1 MAWLGLARQGKAR
14 QGQLNIKGGDFMK
27 ESDIITK
34 PLAEKGSRLVND
46 YFDGKIEGG
55 EKVKMGA
62 AMILAHIKLKAT
74 EANDDTNKLGIVKL
88 LYQDPKIRENYIKKT
103 MPHMLI
109 EKK

>member
-1 MAWLGLARQGKAR
+1 MR
-14 QGQLNIKGGDFMK
+14 
-27 ESDIITK
+27 ESELITK
-34 PLAEKGSRLVND
+34 PLAEKGSKLVND

-55 EKVKMGA
+55 EKVKLGA

-88 LYQDPKIRENYIKKT
+88 IYSDPKARESYIKKT
-103 MPHMLI
+103 MPHMLL